1 MTADPSRRDWLAG
14 AAAGAALTASG
25 GLNPRLAA
33 AGDAPAAEPFGYCFN
48 TSTVRGQKLK
58 LVQEVETASRAGYQ
72 GIEPWVSEID
82 QYAKEGGSL
91 ADLRKRIADA
101 GLSVEDAIGFVEWAV
116 DDDARRQK
124 ALEEAKRVMGMVRE
138 VGGKRLAAPPSGA
151 TNQPDLNLLRVAE
164 RYRALAEL
172 GDSLD
177 VIPVVEH
184 WGHSKALSRL
194 GEAAQ
199 VAIQSGHPKACV
211 LPDVFHLYKGGS
223 GFGGIHLLRG
233 AAIGIIHV
241 NDYPADPPRDKITDA
256 QRVYPGDGV
265 APLKEFFRDLRAI
278 GYRGMLSL
286 ELFNRDYWRQ
296 DALAIAKTGLEKL
309 RAAVRA
315 ALA

>member
-14 AAAGAALTASG
+14 AAGT
-25 GLNPRLAA
+25 LAA
-33 AGDAPAAEPFGYCFN
+33 AGLQPQPAAAEAASAEPFGYCFN
-48 TSTVRGQKLK
+48 TSTVMGQKLK
-58 LVQEVETASRAGYQ
+58 LVQEVEAASRAGYQ
-72 GIEPWVSEID
+72 GLEPWVREID
-82 QYAKEGGSL
+82 QYVKEGGSL
-91 ADLRKRIADA
+91 PDLRKRIADA

-116 DDDARRQK
+116 DDDTRRRK
-124 ALEEAKRVMGMVRE
+124 AMEEAKRVMGMVRE
-138 VGGKRLAAPPSGA
+138 IGCKRLAAPPAGA
-151 TNQPDLNLLRVAE
+151 TNQPDLNLLHVAE

-177 VIPVVEH
+177 VIPIVEH

-211 LPDVFHLYKGGS
+211 LPDVFHLYKSGS
-223 GFGGIHLLRG
+223 GYAGVRLLRG
-233 AAIGIIHV
+233 VAIGIVHA

-265 APLKEFFRDLRAI
+265 APLKEFFRDLREI

-296 DALAIAKTGLEKL
+296 DPLAIAKTGLEKL
-309 RAAVRA
+309 RAAVRS

>member
-14 AAAGAALTASG
+14 AAATGAALLPAT
-25 GLNPRLAA
+25 RAA
-33 AGDAPAAEPFGYCFN
+33 AADVAAAEPFGYCFN
-48 TSTVRGQKLK
+48 TSTVNGQKLT
-58 LVQEVETASRAGYQ
+58 LVQEVETAGRAGYQ
-72 GIEPWVSEID
+72 GIEPWVREID
-82 QYAKEGGSL
+82 QYVKEGGAL
-91 ADLRKRIADA
+91 PELRKRIADA

-116 DDDARRQK
+116 DDDARRQR

-138 VGGKRLAAPPSGA
+138 IGCKRLAAPPTGA

-164 RYRALAEL
+164 RYRTLAEL
-172 GDSLD
+172 GASLD
-177 VIPVVEH
+177 VIPIVEH
-184 WGHSKALSRL
+184 WGHSKALSHL
-194 GEAAQ
+194 GEAAL
-199 VAIQSGHPKACV
+199 VAIQSGHPQACV

-223 GFGGIHLLRG
+223 GFGGVHLLRG
-233 AAIGIIHV
+233 VAIGIIHV
-241 NDYPADPPRDKITDA
+241 NDYPAEPPRDKITDA

-278 GYRGMLSL
+278 DYRGMLSL